1 MPVSPTTV
9 APSTLP
15 GAPAEQPP
23 LRYLRYLPAIYQE
36 LASLLPSYLYPFEE
50 RIDALRGLLSQVD
63 NYVAPALAPAAD
75 FLPWLAGWVALT
87 LDDEWEENRRRQLI
101 SQAVELYRWR
111 GTVTGMRRYLELYT
125 GLPLARIEVHEGR
138 WPGGIQIGISS
149 RIGGFSSAQAP
160 QAPQASPQRPQ
171 SPDAVVKVERK
182 LPVVQRDYYV
192 VTVTGGQAPA
202 SSIIYIAADD
212 VTRVDA
218 AGDTVS
224 IWRRGADAPAVY
236 TPAAV
241 TRRNDLPEDEYA
253 LTLPGATDPGPKLT
267 YMGEPVFYTG
277 DTRCITEVKRPY
289 SFIVRLLL
297 TPADFATLATPAR
310 LNKVKAIIEL
320 EKPAHTICYLRL
332 DHYRPQPAF
341 SPMQIGVQST
351 IGLDTYLR

>member
-1 MPVSPTTV
+1 MPVSTSTV
-9 APSTLP
+9 AASTTSNMP
-15 GAPAEQPP
+15 GTKTEQVP

-50 RIDALRGLLSQVD
+50 RIDTLRSLLGAID
-63 NYVAPALAPAAD
+63 NYVTPGMTPADD

-111 GTVTGMRRYLELYT
+111 GTVTGMRRFLELYT
-125 GLPLARIEVHEGR
+125 GLPLARIEVREGR

-149 RIGGFSSAQAP
+149 RIGGFNGGPPPS
-160 QAPQASPQRPQ
+160 
-171 SPDAVVKVERK
+171 AVVKVERK
-182 LPVVQRDYYV
+182 APLVQRDYYV
-192 VTVTGGQAPA
+192 VTGKATASPATQATP
-202 SSIIYIAADD
+202 SPSPTSQSYITYFATED
-212 VTRVDA
+212 VTRVD
-218 AGDTVS
+218 DTGGTVT
-224 IWRRGADAPAVY
+224 IWRRDADAPDTYPA
-236 TPAAV
+236 AAV
-241 TRRNDLPEDEYA
+241 TRRNDLPEDVYA
-253 LTLPGATDPGPKLT
+253 LTPAGEPEPGPKVT
-267 YMGEPVFYTG
+267 FTG

-297 TPADFATLATPAR
+297 SPADFATLGTPER

-332 DHYRPQPAF
+332 DRYRPQPAF
-341 SPMQIGVQST
+341 NPMQIGVQST